1 MRPGWNGAVAA
12 DRREGGEMKDRL
24 RRLLWTA
31 LAVLAAASAARAQT
45 APPPPTPVGPGP
57 GGNVTPAGPPP
68 VGLGA
73 PLPAPALP
81 PPSPVFVPA
90 APALPPPTGGVL
102 LPEGCPTGDVLFFSV
117 ELGVLAPTVKNE
129 LMGSIV
135 HPDGSVDS
143 IQPPRA
149 DLSWTV
155 SPRFDI
161 GYLLPDQQG
170 EFSLG
175 YRFLVTDG
183 TGDTV
188 INGVDFATRSRL
200 NVNLFDLDYA
210 TAPCRDVL
218 PHLDS
223 QLRVGARLGSF
234 FYDSR
239 IQNDALAVSASNN
252 FLGAGPHFGADV
264 ERRIV
269 LVPGLGLFA
278 RADGAVLI
286 GQIKQN
292 FSETFTAPDG
302 ATATAG
308 ASVRHTQTVEALTLE
323 AGVSYTPQ
331 WMEYMR
337 FRAGYQFERY
347 WNLGQASGSNLEL
360 TTQGVFLRGQF
371 DF

>member
-1 MRPGWNGAVAA
+1 M
-12 DRREGGEMKDRL
+12 
-24 RRLLWTA
+24 LWTA
-31 LAVLAAASAARAQT
+31 LVVAAAASAAQGQT
-45 APPPPTPVGPGP
+45 APPPPTPAGPGP
-57 GGNVTPAGPPP
+57 GGNVAPAGPPP
-68 VGLGA
+68 VGLGS

-90 APALPPPTGGVL
+90 APPALPPPGGIL
-102 LPEGCPTGDVLFFSV
+102 LPEGCPAGDVPFFTV
-117 ELGVLAPTVKNE
+117 ELTVLAPTVKNE
-129 LMGSIV
+129 LMGTIV
-135 HPDGSVDS
+135 HPDGTVDS
-143 IQPPRA
+143 IHPPRA

-155 SPRFDI
+155 SPRFEI
-161 GYLLPDQQG
+161 GYRLPDQQG
-170 EFSLG
+170 EFSLS
-175 YRFLVTDG
+175 YRFVASDG

-210 TAPCRDVL
+210 TAPYRDVL
-218 PHLDS
+218 PHLDA

-239 IQNDALAVSASNN
+239 IQNDGLEVSASNN

-264 ERRIV
+264 DRRIV

-278 RADGAVLI
+278 RADAAVLV

-302 ATATAG
+302 TTASAG
-308 ASVRHTQTVEALTLE
+308 ATLRHTQAVPALTLQ
-323 AGVSYTPQ
+323 AGVSYTPP

-337 FRAGYQFERY
+337 FTAGYQFERY
-347 WNLGQASGSNLEL
+347 WDLGQASGSNLEL